1 MSGLRFVSKLLGGS
15 GRRKGKPTRNR
26 ARSRFAVE
34 ALEDRRL
41 MSHSGVTHHLPM
53 MSSAHQH
60 ILVQHHMH
68 VQQAPPSQFQQTNLV
83 SDQVG
88 VAPVLD
94 PNLVNPWGIS
104 ESPNGGAFWLSA
116 NGTGRSPLYLGDQN
130 GSPINHLFDVSI
142 PGGKPTGQVFNPFQ
156 SIMSNGNSTDFTVTD
171 GTNSGPAVFIFASQT
186 GAITGWNPAAGTP
199 GGPFNISLF
208 AQAGYQATDG
218 ANYTGLAIGNVGA
231 AHFLYAAD
239 FHNGKVDV
247 IDGQFH
253 KTHLAGSFTD
263 AHLPR
268 GYAPY
273 NIQNIGGN
281 LFVTYAQQDAAKDG
295 GFVPGQ
301 GKGFVDVYNSSG
313 RLLQRVVSRGALNA
327 PSSVVLAPPGFG
339 SVSGDLLVANAGNGH
354 IEVYDP
360 SHHFAFRGELR
371 GSNHR
376 PITIPG
382 LKALQV
388 GNGVSS
394 GDANAIYFT
403 AAGNDGRH
411 GLFGSLRVASGS

>member
-1 MSGLRFVSKLLGGS
+1 
-15 GRRKGKPTRNR
+15 
-26 ARSRFAVE
+26 
-34 ALEDRRL
+34 

-53 MSSAHQH
+53 MSTAH
-60 ILVQHHMH
+60 HHTRA
-68 VQQAPPSQFQQTNLV
+68 QQAPPTQFQQANLV
-83 SDQVG
+83 SDQMG
-88 VAPVLD
+88 VAQVFD
-94 PNLVNPWGIS
+94 ANLVNPWGIS

-130 GSPINHLFDVSI
+130 GSPISHLFDVSI

-156 SIMSNGNSTDFTVTD
+156 SIMANGNSTDFTVTD
-171 GTNSGPAVFIFASQT
+171 GTHAGPAVFLFASQT
-186 GAITGWNPAAGTP
+186 GAITGWNPAAGAP
-199 GGPFNISLF
+199 GGLFNISLF
-208 AQAGYQATDG
+208 AQAGYQATD
-218 ANYTGLAIGNVGA
+218 AAIYTGLAIGNVGA
-231 AHFLYAAD
+231 AHYLYAAD

-253 KTHLAGSFTD
+253 KTNLAGSFTG

-295 GFVPGQ
+295 GFVPGR
-301 GKGFVDVYNSSG
+301 GKGFVDVYDTSG
-313 RLLQRVVSRGALNA
+313 HLLERVVSRGALNA
-327 PSSVVLAPPGFG
+327 PSGVALAPTGFG
-339 SVSGDLLVANAGNGH
+339 SLGANLLIANSGDGH
-354 IEVYDP
+354 IVAYDP
-360 SHHFAFRGELR
+360 SHHFAFRGQLR
-371 GSNHR
+371 GGQHR

-382 LKALQV
+382 LKAIQF

-394 GDANAIYFT
+394 GDANALYFT
-403 AAGNDGRH
+403 AAPHNGSH